1 MLKITLKKRM
11 KSNCKETTSI
21 TQENLKNIK
30 LLFIFLV
37 FFIGQL
43 SIAQKS
49 NLWFTLSPNSGSV
62 NQVDGDITVNNGV
75 IVANNSSAS
84 ISSSQYRSGNDLIY
98 TITFNGSDFDK
109 DGTNDLVSFD
119 LNIKGYLGATYNYS
133 AEENASSVTD
143 YGIQSDVTIINNT
156 WGVFGDFD
164 IDPGESLVYSIEN
177 FVINGLSS
185 DFTNVSDFTMVNLIE
200 TNGGRDH
207 TMIFGFGN
215 NLESFEMDSN
225 KSVHPS
231 SPNNSFSVTG
241 SGSPTTVTREFSV
254 TSLTF
259 EIEIIGPDNTAWD
272 VTDYSIF
279 EKGPSMY
286 HDYPVQTEQK
296 TTLPNFSWN
305 KIPRWVAAR
314 STKAFTN
321 QQITDIADNFQLI
334 MLEKANS
341 QGFSYIED
349 GIENAATR
357 LKAVNPNLT
366 TLFYYNTYINY
377 GGYRANIEYDQ
388 NAAAWSTYENGE
400 IYLFKDLYYWYNQ
413 DVEGMRDW
421 WIDTCLEMANLD
433 VIDGVFID
441 KVVNPDNNGD
451 VFDENGN
458 PSNNY
463 TRMLRDLYNQ
473 LPSNKL
479 LVGNTLRNERAG
491 GSRALMEIT
500 DGSYMERWDFP
511 SSGQSDAEALA
522 VSIQLMREALQ
533 KGKMINF
540 QTSPDSA
547 TEEEKPTDA
556 IELLAYTKEHV
567 YFPLAIF
574 LMIAEEHA
582 YFSYTTGVNA
592 LSTSSDLW
600 DTSFIDEFHYF
611 LGEPLGDPTKDGYLY
626 QRSFENLDVSVNLET
641 KETVFNWKDKT
652 ILSID
657 DTPNIYNTIDL
668 YPNPVK
674 NTFKLSKKITSAT
687 VFNLLGQEII
697 AFRVSKKQYDVSN
710 LKNGVFIVK
719 IILEDGE
726 KQTIR
731 FVKK

>member
-1 MLKITLKKRM
+1 MLKITFKKRV
-11 KSNCKETTSI
+11 KSNCKKKTSI
-21 TQENLKNIK
+21 RQESNKNIR
-30 LLFIFLV
+30 LLLILLV
-37 FFIGQL
+37 FFIGQV

-49 NLWFTLSPNSGSV
+49 NLWFTLFPNSGSV
-62 NQVDGDITVNNGV
+62 NQVDGDITVNNGFV
-75 IVANNSSAS
+75 IENKAS
-84 ISSSQYRSGNDLIY
+84 TDINCSQSTNGNTLIY
-98 TITFNGSDFDK
+98 SITYNGSDFDK
-109 DGTNDLVSFD
+109 DGNNDQVTFD
-119 LNIKGYLGATYNYS
+119 LIVKGYVGATYNYS
-133 AEENASSVTD
+133 ANQNASSVTN
-143 YGIQSDVTIINNT
+143 YGTQSDVTVINNT

-164 IDPGESLVYSIEN
+164 VDQGESLTYKIEN
-177 FVINGLSS
+177 FTINGVNSS
-185 DFTNVSDFTMVNLIE
+185 FTYEFDFTLVDLIE

-215 NLESFEMDSN
+215 ALESFEMDSN

-231 SPNNSFSVTG
+231 GADNSFSVTG
-241 SGSPTTVTREFSV
+241 TGSLTTATREFAIS
-254 TSLTF
+254 SLTF
-259 EIEIIGPDNTAWD
+259 NIEINGPDNTVWD

-279 EKGPSMY
+279 EKGPTMY
-286 HDYPVQTEQK
+286 HNYPVQKEKK
-296 TTLPNFSWN
+296 TTLPNFSWK

-341 QGFSYIED
+341 QGFNYIED

-357 LKAVNPNLT
+357 LKAVNPNIT

-377 GGYRANIEYDQ
+377 GGYRANIEYNQ
-388 NAAAWSTYENGE
+388 NAASWSTYENGE

-413 DVEGMRDW
+413 DVEGMRNW
-421 WIDTCLEMANLD
+421 WIDTCLEMSNLD

-441 KVVNPDNNGD
+441 KIVNPDNNGD
-451 VFDENGN
+451 VFNSNGT
-458 PSNNY
+458 PKNNY
-463 TRMLRDLYNQ
+463 TKMLSDLYNQ

-511 SSGQSDAEALA
+511 SSGQSDTEALA

-547 TEEEKPTDA
+547 TEEEKPTGDA
-556 IELLAYTKEHV
+556 ELLAYTKKHV
-567 YFPLAIF
+567 YFPLAVF
-574 LMIAEEHA
+574 LIIAEENA

-592 LSTSSDLW
+592 LTTSSDLW

-611 LGEPLGDPTKDGYLY
+611 LGEPLGAPTRNGNIYE
-626 QRSFENLDVSVNLET
+626 RSFENLDLWLNIET

-657 DTPNIYNTIDL
+657 DTPNVYKSIDL
-668 YPNPVK
+668 YPNPVN
-674 NTFKLSKKITSAT
+674 NTFSLTKNITSVT
-687 VFNLLGQEII
+687 VFNMLGQKIMS
-697 AFRVSKKQYDVSN
+697 FHKNKKQFDVSN
-710 LKNGVFIVK
+710 LKSGVFIVK
-719 IILEDGE
+719 VILQNGD